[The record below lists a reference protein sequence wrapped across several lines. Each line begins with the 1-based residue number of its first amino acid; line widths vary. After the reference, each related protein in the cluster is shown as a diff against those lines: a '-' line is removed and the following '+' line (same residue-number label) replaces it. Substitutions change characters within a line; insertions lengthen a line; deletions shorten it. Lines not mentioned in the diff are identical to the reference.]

1 MEVTVYKHTQIYDNQ
16 ESLNIITDCFR
27 LLILWFFPVSLLYF
41 PNFLSISCQNNMKF
55 YVWKIL
61 EEPWNGFLNF
71 IWYNESTHIIKKLL
85 KLLFKYLL
93 FANNT
98 LSYFKKYA
106 CQIKSQIIALYEY
119 PF

>member
-1 MEVTVYKHTQIYDNQ
+1 MAVTVYKHTQIYDNQ

-71 IWYNESTHIIKKLL
+71 IWYVIMKVLILL
-85 KLLFKYLL
+85 KNYWNYFLNIYYLL
-93 FANNT
+93 
-98 LSYFKKYA
+98 
-106 CQIKSQIIALYEY
+106 II
-119 PF
+119 P